1 MILIFLVSYIIKHLQ
16 PLIKAVGTYLSK
28 KIFPEIPKN
37 DHFLHFSVLPR
48 HFQWLYLSH
57 FWEIWNEIFFGTSKD
72 VILTKKEKKLGFH
85 DLYILFLGQWT

>member
-1 MILIFLVSYIIKHLQ
+1 MILIFLVSYIMKHLQ
-16 PLIKAVGTYLSK
+16 HLIKAVGTYFSK
-28 KIFPEIPKN
+28 KKFPEIPKN

-72 VILTKKEKKLGFH
+72 VILTK
-85 DLYILFLGQWT
+85 